1 MDADPTQRGLFNF
14 DGDADDDDL
23 YGDDDFDGDE
33 LDEEDDLYEDRF
45 GLVVHDKPVIDKLID
60 CVRNVIAR
68 PDVIPYQ
75 IHSLAI
81 LLFALERLPAPTPDV
96 HITLGI
102 GRQFENGE
110 SRFWNVEL
118 SDREMRFGSTSYVI
132 INPDMGGDGISYSVF
147 EAGVGGYRMM
157 ENPFAVV
164 SWLDEIE
171 AACTRMDESVDVT
184 NYGEDAPR
192 WSDEADPEIW
202 DQLNG
207 YGGWFS
213 FLSRL

>member
-81 LLFALERLPAPTPDV
+81 LLFALERLPAPNPRCS
-96 HITLGI
+96 HH
-102 GRQFENGE
+102 
-110 SRFWNVEL
+110 SRHWP
-118 SDREMRFGSTSYVI
+118 TI
-132 INPDMGGDGISYSVF
+132 
-147 EAGVGGYRMM
+147 
-157 ENPFAVV
+157 
-164 SWLDEIE
+164 
-171 AACTRMDESVDVT
+171 
-184 NYGEDAPR
+184 
-192 WSDEADPEIW
+192 
-202 DQLNG
+202 
-207 YGGWFS
+207 
-213 FLSRL
+213 